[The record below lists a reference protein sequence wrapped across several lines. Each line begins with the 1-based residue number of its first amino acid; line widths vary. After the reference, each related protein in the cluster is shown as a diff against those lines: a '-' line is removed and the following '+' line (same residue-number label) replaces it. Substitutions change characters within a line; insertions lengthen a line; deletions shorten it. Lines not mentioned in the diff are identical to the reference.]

1 MPIEIEKKFRLTIE
15 QRQTLPDRLRAI
27 GATLR
32 GEEFEE
38 NTLFSGGALEL
49 GNRILRLRRIGKRAV
64 LTFKE
69 RLPSPSGTKH
79 QQEDETEVADGEAM
93 RSILER
99 VGFVPVLVYEK
110 RRETWLT
117 NGVEIVLDELPFGL
131 FMEIEGDEAGI
142 DEVERRLEMHL
153 NVEHSTYPQLTLKH
167 GEPNGQLIEARFSE
181 RQSKD

>member
-1 MPIEIEKKFRLTIE
+1 
-15 QRQTLPDRLRAI
+15 
-27 GATLR
+27 
-32 GEEFEE
+32 
-38 NTLFSGGALEL
+38 
-49 GNRILRLRRIGKRAV
+49 
-64 LTFKE
+64 
-69 RLPSPSGTKH
+69 
-79 QQEDETEVADGEAM
+79 M

-99 VGFVPVLVYEK
+99 LGFVPVLIYEK